1 MGLCGSSQG
10 LTDKQKQ
17 EIQESIKYD
26 KELEHSKNATKKKK
40 PVKILL
46 LGTGESGKSTIF
58 KQMQILYDG
67 GFKQSHRD
75 NFRSVVQK
83 NVVESMLQLVRAAD
97 QKFGYQFEKK
107 EEQDAAKFLEHNDT
121 ISMDNYNKIAY
132 AIDLLWKSKTIQK
145 TFEQRNQFYIVDSAE
160 YFFKQIKEV
169 CSPKYSPTD
178 QDILRA
184 RMKTAGIYEH
194 VFEIEKVG
202 FHFVDVGGQQNER
215 RKWIH
220 CFAGV
225 TTILFIAALSEYDQM
240 LYEDEK
246 TNRMLESLSV
256 FDNIVNTQVFEETP
270 LILFLN
276 KRDLLEEKIKKGVDP
291 SVFFPEYKD
300 GCDSEKAAAFIEQL
314 YYSRIKN
321 RGRDL
326 YAHQV
331 TAIDTNNLQRVWND
345 CRGIILRQCLKDSGL
360 T

>member
-1 MGLCGSSQG
+1 MGLCFSSSG
-10 LTDKQKQ
+10 LTEAQKQ
-17 EIQESIKYD
+17 EIAQSMKYD
-26 KELEHSKNATKKKK
+26 KELEQSKNATKKKK

-67 GFKQSHRD
+67 GFKQTHRE
-75 NFRSVVQK
+75 NYKSVVHK
-83 NVVESMLQLVRAAD
+83 NVLESMQQLVRVSD
-97 QKFGYQFEKK
+97 GKFGLKLEAK
-107 EEQDAAKFLEHNDT
+107 EEVDAAKYLEGV
-121 ISMDNYNKIAY
+121 DNITSDNFNKVGLCIE
-132 AIDLLWKSKTIQK
+132 ILWKSKVIK
-145 TFEQRNQFYIVDSAE
+145 STFEKRSEFYIVDCAE
-160 YFFKQIKEV
+160 YFFDKIREV
-169 CSPKYSPTD
+169 CSARYSPSD

-184 RMKTAGIYEH
+184 RLKTAGIYES

-246 TNRMLESLSV
+246 TNRMTESLSV
-256 FDNIVNTQVFEETP
+256 FDNIINTHEFEDTP

-276 KRDLLEEKIKKGVDP
+276 KRDLLEEKIKKGIHPGV
-291 SVFFPEYKD
+291 SFSEYKD
-300 GCDSEKAAAFIEQL
+300 GADAEKAAAFIEQL

-321 RGRDL
+321 RSRDL

>member
-1 MGLCGSSQG
+1 
-10 LTDKQKQ
+10 
-17 EIQESIKYD
+17 
-26 KELEHSKNATKKKK
+26 
-40 PVKILL
+40 L

-58 KQMQILYDG
+58 KQMQVLYDG
-67 GFKQSHRD
+67 GFKGPQRE
-75 NFRSVVQK
+75 NFKSVVHK
-83 NVVESMLQLVRAAD
+83 NVLESMQQLIRVCERPNFKLKLDTKDEREAVKYLEKLENITADNIVRA
-97 QKFGYQFEKK
+97 GVCM
-107 EEQDAAKFLEHNDT
+107 DT
-121 ISMDNYNKIAY
+121 
-132 AIDLLWKSKTIQK
+132 LWNSKTIRK
-145 TFEQRNQFYIVDSAE
+145 CYERRSEFYIVDSAE
-160 YFFKQIKEV
+160 YFFDKIREV
-169 CSPKYSPTD
+169 CSVRYIPSD

-184 RMKTAGIYEH
+184 RLKTAGIYES

-225 TTILFIAALSEYDQM
+225 TTILFIGALSEYDMM

-256 FDNIVNTQVFEETP
+256 FDNIINTQVFEETP

-291 SVFFPEYKD
+291 SVSFQEYKD
-300 GCDSEKAAAFIEQL
+300 GCDAEKAAAFIEQL

-321 RGRDL
+321 RSRDL